1 MTTQTSTNRDAGTV
15 SGINP
20 PVNPSIRG
28 TATVVFCYDVGFG
41 VDLTRAADILA
52 ASAALPNPLRE
63 QLPQRRR
70 APKHFTFDPAPVRVL
85 EPCPNV
91 EIGDF
96 RTGGSVETTLY
107 DFGGASVAYTFPI
120 HGTLADLLPLANALN
135 DNEQLLADST
145 RRLKALIE
153 QLSPAITRPH
163 LGLLVEDYV
172 TYQFDRFGD
181 GQPLSDLLAA
191 NRPLMAQ
198 ILRGESTP
206 LSKQEI
212 DEALG
217 CRISYSDTDA
227 AILDFAAA
235 FIIDSDAAD
244 LLDIIEF
251 ANVELLEMRSLDEIL
266 DDALE
271 EVYPSF
277 PGRGGKT
284 ISRSEM
290 RRIAQHQIDA
300 AMLFEGVNNAI
311 KLVGD
316 HYLARFY
323 KLLAERLHHHDWD
336 ASVLRKLE
344 TLNQIYEKA
353 DDERSTRRMEI
364 LEWIIIVLIAVSIVL
379 PFVTPLAK

>member
-1 MTTQTSTNRDAGTV
+1 MATQTSTNRDAGTV
-15 SGINP
+15 SGTNP
-20 PVNPSIRG
+20 SINPSIRG

-52 ASAALPNPLRE
+52 TSAALPNPLRE

-85 EPCPNV
+85 EPCPDV
-91 EIGDF
+91 ELAAF
-96 RTGGSVETTLY
+96 RTGGSVETTFY

-198 ILRGESTP
+198 ILRGESAP

-235 FIIDSDAAD
+235 FVIDSDAAD

-277 PGRGGKT
+277 PGRNGKT

>member
-1 MTTQTSTNRDAGTV
+1 MNGTTQTSTNPT
-15 SGINP
+15 
-20 PVNPSIRG
+20 IRG
-28 TATVVFCYDVGFG
+28 TATVVFCFDVGFG

-85 EPCPNV
+85 EPCPDV
-91 EIGDF
+91 SLGAF

-120 HGTLADLLPLANALN
+120 HGTLADLQPLANALAE
-135 DNEQLLADST
+135 NEQLIAEST
-145 RRLKALIE
+145 QRLRRLTE
-153 QLSPAITRPH
+153 QLAPAITRPH

-181 GQPLSDLLAA
+181 GQPLGELLAA

-198 ILRGESTP
+198 ILRGESVP
-206 LSKQEI
+206 LSSQEI
-212 DEALG
+212 DEALST
-217 CRISYSDTDA
+217 RISYSETDA

-235 FIIDSDAAD
+235 IVIDTDASD
-244 LLDIIEF
+244 LLDIVEF
-251 ANVELLEMRSLDEIL
+251 ANVELLEMRSLDEAL

-277 PGRGGKT
+277 PGRHGKA
-284 ISRSEM
+284 ISRREM

-300 AMLFEGVNNAI
+300 AVLFEGVNNAI

-323 KLLAERLHHHDWD
+323 QKLAERLHHHDWD

-344 TLNQIYEKA
+344 TLNDIYAKA
-353 DDERSTRRMEI
+353 ADEQANRRMEI
-364 LEWIIIVLIAVSIVL
+364 LEWIIIVLFVVSIVL
-379 PFVTPLAK
+379 PFLTPLAK

>member
-15 SGINP
+15 SGTNSS
-20 PVNPSIRG
+20 VNPSIRG

-91 EIGDF
+91 ELAAF

-145 RRLKALIE
+145 RRLKALID

-198 ILRGESTP
+198 ILRGESAP
-206 LSKQEI
+206 LSRQEI

-217 CRISYSDTDA
+217 CHISYSDTDA

-235 FIIDSDAAD
+235 FVIDSDAAD

>member
-15 SGINP
+15 SGTNP
-20 PVNPSIRG
+20 SSNPSIRG

-85 EPCPNV
+85 EPCPNI
-91 EIGDF
+91 ELAAF

-107 DFGGASVAYTFPI
+107 DFGGACVAYTFPI

-145 RRLKALIE
+145 RRLKALVE
-153 QLSPAITRPH
+153 QLSPAITRPQ

-172 TYQFDRFGD
+172 AYQFDRFGD
-181 GQPLSDLLAA
+181 GLPLNDLLAA

-198 ILRGESTP
+198 ILRGESAP

-227 AILDFAAA
+227 AILDFAGA
-235 FIIDSDAAD
+235 FVIDSDAAD

-277 PGRGGKT
+277 PGRDGKT

-353 DDERSTRRMEI
+353 DDERGTRRMEI

>member
-15 SGINP
+15 SGTNP
-20 PVNPSIRG
+20 SINPSIRG

-91 EIGDF
+91 ELAAF

-181 GQPLSDLLAA
+181 GQPLNDLLAV

-198 ILRGESTP
+198 ILRGESAP

-227 AILDFAAA
+227 AILDFAGA
-235 FIIDSDAAD
+235 FVIDSDAAD

-277 PGRGGKT
+277 PGRDGKA

-353 DDERSTRRMEI
+353 DDERGTRRMEI